1 MRAGVVAGV
10 VVAAAGSVAGLAA
23 AGAFARPDH
32 PGSGGPLG
40 AATQAVTRQTL
51 IAQTAVNATLG
62 YAGSFT
68 VTGRAAGTLTWLPA
82 PGRVIRAGGLLYRTG
97 NGSPTYLLYGR
108 VPAWR
113 TLQEGMSGGD
123 VRELNHD
130 LVVMGYASRAGIST
144 QGWDYFSWA
153 TAYGLERLQRAVG
166 WTQTGTLPLG
176 QAVFE
181 PGPLRVSAVSAS
193 LGGPAAGPVLAA
205 TSARPVVTI
214 PLNAAQESEVRTGD
228 QVSVTLPDGASTPG
242 VISSVG
248 QVASGT
254 GSSATITVDVRL
266 RHPRAAGDLD
276 QAPVTVEITTG
287 RVRNVLVVPV
297 DALLAQG
304 GGRYSAEVVAA
315 SGRHH
320 LVPVSVGM
328 FDDAAGLV
336 QVSGPG
342 LAVGQRV
349 VVPSL

>member
-1 MRAGVVAGV
+1 
-10 VVAAAGSVAGLAA
+10 
-23 AGAFARPDH
+23 
-32 PGSGGPLG
+32 
-40 AATQAVTRQTL
+40 
-51 IAQTAVNATLG
+51 
-62 YAGSFT
+62 

-123 VRELNHD
+123 VRQLNHD
-130 LVVMGYASRAGIST
+130 LVVMGYAGRAGISAL
-144 QGWDYFSWA
+144 GWDYFSWA

-193 LGGPAAGPVLAA
+193 LGGPAAGPVFVA

-228 QVSVTLPDGASTPG
+228 QVSVTLPGGASTPG

-266 RHPRAAGDLD
+266 RRPRAAGDLD

-304 GGRYSAEVVAA
+304 GGQYSVEVVAA

-320 LVPVSVGM
+320 LVPVRVGM